1 MDIKYIKRRE
11 VEGTLGD
18 WDGESKRR
26 RTTNDIEKGKRRRL
40 DGWLHSP
47 LTRRIDCNQRIEKR
61 KANPK
66 KEERN
71 EIRCKEE
78 GETRAVLRSRQMIYR

>member
-1 MDIKYIKRRE
+1 MVKVKEDERHRKK
-11 VEGTLGD
+11 
-18 WDGESKRR
+18 
-26 RTTNDIEKGKRRRL
+26 EKRL

-66 KEERN
+66 RKKRERN

-78 GETRAVLRSRQMIYR
+78 EGETRAVY